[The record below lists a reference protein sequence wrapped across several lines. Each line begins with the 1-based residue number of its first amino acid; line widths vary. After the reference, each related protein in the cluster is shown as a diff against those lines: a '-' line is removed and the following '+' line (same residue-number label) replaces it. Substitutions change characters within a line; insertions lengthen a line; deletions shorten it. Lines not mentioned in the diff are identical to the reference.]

1 MGISMSKVRIS
12 LGLLIA
18 LVATCSAQ
26 QLPSKRGLEAEP
38 VPTNT
43 QPEVQLLRALLV
55 EMRQLRLEL
64 QRNMLN
70 QHRSNLMLE
79 RIKREQDYIDA
90 LEKRLEGVREQIR
103 DLTSAGR
110 YDDELEDIKE
120 TEIAIEE
127 TTDRLERADLIQ
139 DQARCKRLLERR
151 KKVDSVS
158 LEQQRGRER
167 EIQEKL
173 ETEKSSLLALQYQ
186 LDAMEREIAQQ
197 LAERS
202 K

>member
-1 MGISMSKVRIS
+1 MSRVGIS

-18 LVATCSAQ
+18 LVAACSAQ
-26 QLPSKRGLEAEP
+26 QFSSKRALDAES

-64 QRNMLN
+64 QKNMLN
-70 QHRSNLMLE
+70 QHRSNLMLG

-139 DQARCKRLLERR
+139 DEARCKRLLERR